1 VSEEP
6 YDVARERSPADPGDG
21 LQQPEKSGSIGAG
34 VAFGVLGL
42 WAVYVGGGV
51 GQGPYASSGRFLALS
66 KPFIPIAVYMAVAI
80 VLSIVRRTS
89 RFGAG
94 MLIGMGVFILLDGLC
109 LGILARGGA

>member
-1 VSEEP
+1 MNP
-6 YDVARERSPADPGDG
+6 SPFSSRQALPDDPGHPRRGHDV
-21 LQQPEKSGSIGAG
+21 ST
-34 VAFGVLGL
+34 
-42 WAVYVGGGV
+42 
-51 GQGPYASSGRFLALS
+51 
-66 KPFIPIAVYMAVAI
+66 PFIPIAVYMAVAI